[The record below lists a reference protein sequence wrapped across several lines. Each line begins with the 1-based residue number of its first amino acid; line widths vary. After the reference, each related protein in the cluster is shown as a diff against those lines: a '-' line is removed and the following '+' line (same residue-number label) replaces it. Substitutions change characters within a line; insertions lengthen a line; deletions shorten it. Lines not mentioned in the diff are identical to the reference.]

1 MTHPICMTDGEF
13 QFDHLPH
20 YLSLGAGVQ
29 SSTLALMYATGELT
43 PMPKAAIFADTQSEP
58 ASVYQW
64 LDWLE
69 AQLPFPVH
77 RVSKGSL
84 ENNVLEMRVTKDG
97 RRFSKTDIPLFTLNA
112 ETGSKGAIPNRSCTA
127 DYKIKQILKF
137 LRSDVPIKRGEKEIK
152 CVSLIGI
159 STDEIRRVKPS
170 RDAWVIN
177 RWPLVEKRISRSM
190 CIDWMRS
197 KGFPEPPRSSCV
209 FCPYHSN
216 KEWRRLQTEEPEE
229 FQRAVDFEKQLQ
241 ETKALSQNFK
251 TTPFLH
257 SSCKP
262 LDQIDF
268 RSDVE
273 RGQMLFW
280 DDECEGMCGV

>member
-43 PMPKAAIFADTQSEP
+43 PMPKAAIFADTQAEP
-58 ASVYQW
+58 VSVYEW

-69 AQLPFPVH
+69 AQLPFPLH
-77 RVSKGSL
+77 RVTAGSL
-84 ENNVLEMRVTKDG
+84 GESELQLKVNKKTGKRYRKNLIPAFGKNDDGTKGILG
-97 RRFSKTDIPLFTLNA
+97 RGCTRDFKIAPIRRKLRKLANIPRGCGEL
-112 ETGSKGAIPNRSCTA
+112 
-127 DYKIKQILKF
+127 KIVQ
-137 LRSDVPIKRGEKEIK
+137 V
-152 CVSLIGI
+152 IGI
-159 STDEIRRVKPS
+159 SLDEIRRVKPS
-170 RDAWVIN
+170 RDPWWVS
-177 RWPLVEKRISRSM
+177 RWPLIEKRISRQK
-190 CIDWMRS
+190 CKEWMQSR
-197 KGFPEPPRSSCV
+197 GYPEPPRSACKW
-209 FCPYHSN
+209 CPFHSN
-216 KEWRRLQTEEPEE
+216 AEWRRLQVEEPKE
-229 FQRAVDFEKQLQ
+229 FLEAVEFERQLQ
-241 ETKALSQNFK
+241 KVNEQDEVMRSV
-251 TTPFLH
+251 PFLH
-257 SSCKP
+257 SSLKP